1 MNVVRCAARLL
12 LAGLLIASVPAA
24 AQVEL
29 EPFLKKDQFSTI
41 TISPTGEYYAV
52 TVQTGDR
59 TGLQI
64 IRRADQKA
72 TTGVN
77 PGKNRHIQ
85 NIEWVNPNRIV
96 FSIAEKYFGEMD
108 EPQSTGEI
116 FSANAETG
124 QSELLVGQR
133 VAPAAMGT
141 RIQKKKEEQIY
152 AWVVDD
158 LPADDQWV
166 IITAS
171 PYGADPSRRA
181 ERLDVYTGERKFIV
195 RAPVSSARFVTD
207 NAGVVRFAWGSG
219 IDNISKL
226 FYRDGDKSEWQLL
239 NDEAS
244 THVVEV
250 PIGFSADN
258 KTAYL
263 KAQHAEGPDSIVALN
278 LTTKARTEA
287 LRDAKADPLS
297 IIRSFDAASAP
308 VGAVFMDGIPKT
320 QFFDKAAPEAR
331 LQRSLEAAFAGRKVE
346 VTSTT
351 KDGKLAVVW
360 AGSATNPGEFYLFD
374 TVEKSAKLIFSSRGA
389 IDPEAM
395 GEVRPVDFKARDGL
409 ALHGYLTVPKGSTGK
424 NLPTVIM
431 PHGGPIGVFDKW
443 EFDDDA
449 QMLAKAGYAVLQVN
463 FRGSGNYGRSFS
475 HAGGREWGGKMQDDL
490 TDATKWAVAQGISDA
505 SKICMYGA
513 SYGGFASLM
522 GVAKEPQLYRC
533 AVGYVGVYDLPMLV
547 ADGKNRSKA
556 IETERREWVGEG
568 EMLAANSPTNMAD
581 RIKVP
586 VLLVAGEE
594 DEVAPAA
601 HTKKMESALRKAGG
615 SVETLYVPNEGHGF
629 YVEANKRA
637 YYTKLLDFLATH
649 LGGAKAAGAKQGK

>member
-1 MNVVRCAARLL
+1 MNVGKYAAQIA
-12 LAGLLIASVPAA
+12 LAGLLMGSMSAT
-24 AQVEL
+24 AQVDL

-41 TISPTGEYYAV
+41 TISPTGEYYAIA
-52 TVQTGDR
+52 VQTGDR

-64 IRRADQKA
+64 IRRADKKA

-85 NIEWVNPNRIV
+85 NIEWVNSNRIL
-96 FSIAEKYFGEMD
+96 FSVAEKYFGEMD
-108 EPQSTGEI
+108 QPQSTGEI

-133 VAPAAMGT
+133 VAAPQMGT
-141 RIQKKKEEQIY
+141 RIQKKKEELIY

-166 IITAS
+166 IITTS
-171 PYGADPSRRA
+171 PFGADPSRRA
-181 ERLDVYTGERKFIV
+181 ERLDVYTGEREFIA
-195 RAPVSSARFVTD
+195 RAPVSAADFATD
-207 NAGVVRFAWGSG
+207 SAGVVRFAWGAG
-219 IDNISKL
+219 IDNVSKL
-226 FYRDGDKSEWQLL
+226 FYRDGDKSEWQLI

-244 THVVEV
+244 TRVIEV

-263 KAQHAEGPDSIVALN
+263 QVEHAQGPDSIVALN
-278 LTTKARTEA
+278 LATKARTEA
-287 LRDAKADPLS
+287 LRDPNVDPLS

-320 QFFDKAAPEAR
+320 QFFDKTAPEAR

-360 AGSATNPGEFYLFD
+360 AGSANNPGEYYLFD
-374 TVEKSAKLIFSSRGA
+374 TVAKSANLIFSSRGA
-389 IDPEAM
+389 IDPETMA
-395 GEVRPVDFKARDGL
+395 EVRPVEFKARDGL
-409 ALHGYLTVPKGSTGK
+409 AMHGYLTLPKGSAGK

-431 PHGGPIGVFDKW
+431 PHGGPFGIFDKW

-449 QMLAKAGYAVLQVN
+449 QMLAKAGYAVLQIN
-463 FRGSGNYGRSFS
+463 YRGSANYGRSFS
-475 HAGGREWGGKMQDDL
+475 HAGSLEWGGKMQDDL

-505 SKICMYGA
+505 GRICMYGA
-513 SYGGFASLM
+513 SYGGYASLT

-533 AVGYVGVYDLPMLV
+533 AVGYVGVYDLPMMV
-547 ADGKNRSKA
+547 ADKKNDSKSNA
-556 IETERREWVGEG
+556 TWLREWVGEG
-568 EMLAANSPTNMAD
+568 DMLAATSPTNMAD

-594 DEVAPAA
+594 DKIAPAA
-601 HTKKMESALRKAGG
+601 HTKKMENALRKAGG
-615 SVETLYVPNEGHGF
+615 SVETLYVASEGHGF

-637 YYTKLLDFLATH
+637 YYTKLLAFLGRN
-649 LGGAKAAGAKQGK
+649 LGGATAK